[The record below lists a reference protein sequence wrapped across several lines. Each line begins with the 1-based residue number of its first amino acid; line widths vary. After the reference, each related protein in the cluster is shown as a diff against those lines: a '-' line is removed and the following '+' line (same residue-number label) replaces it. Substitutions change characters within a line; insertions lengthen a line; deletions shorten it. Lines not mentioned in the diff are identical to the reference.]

1 MARFETLLV
10 PHDFSDDAEAALDA
24 AVELARRLG
33 ARLHLLHVYQQ
44 PVDVLSPYGIAIPPN
59 VGPELRAAAQTR
71 LEKLAERIPDL
82 QVQVHVA
89 EGPPALAIAETAEA
103 LAVDLVVMGTHG
115 RTGLRH
121 LLLGS
126 VAERTMRTAPC
137 PVLTV
142 KAPEA
147 GAR

>member
-1 MARFETLLV
+1 LARFQTFLV

-33 ARLHLLHVYQQ
+33 AELHLLHAYQQ
-44 PVDVLSPYGIAIPPN
+44 PVDVLSPYGVAVPANI
-59 VGPELRAAAQTR
+59 GPELRAAALAR
-71 LEKLAERIPDL
+71 LREIAEPISGL
-82 QVQVHVA
+82 KCQAHAV
-89 EGPPALAIAETAEA
+89 EGPAASVIAEQAQA
-103 LAVDLVVMGTHG
+103 LGADLVVMGTHG

-126 VAERTMRTAPC
+126 VAERTLRAAHC

-142 KAPEA
+142 KAPVA
-147 GAR
+147 PA

>member
-1 MARFETLLV
+1 MASFQTFLV
-10 PHDFSDDAEAALDA
+10 PHDFSDDAEAALGT

-44 PVDVLSPYGIAIPPN
+44 PVDVLSPYGVAIPPN
-59 VGPELRAAAQTR
+59 VGPELRAAAERR
-71 LEKLAERIPDL
+71 LQKIAARISGVPTE
-82 QVQVHVA
+82 VHVA
-89 EGPPALAIAETAEA
+89 EGPPAPVIAEQARL
-103 LAVDLVVMGTHG
+103 LAADLLVMGTHG

-126 VAERTMRTAPC
+126 VAERTMRTARC

-142 KAPEA
+142 KTPEHA
-147 GAR
+147 

>member
-1 MARFETLLV
+1 VVRFQTLLV
-10 PHDFSDDAEAALDA
+10 PHDFSDDAEAALET

-33 ARLHLLHVYQQ
+33 SALHLLHVFQQ
-44 PVDVLSPYGIAIPPN
+44 PVDVLSPYGVAIPAN
-59 VGPELRAAAQTR
+59 VGPELRAAAQGR
-71 LEKLAERIPDL
+71 LEKIAARISG
-82 QVQVHVA
+82 VRTEVHVA
-89 EGPPALAIAETAEA
+89 EGPPAQVIAEQARS
-103 LAVDLVVMGTHG
+103 LAADLVVMGTHG

-142 KAPEA
+142 KRPESA
-147 GAR
+147 